1 MVKRILLSIV
11 MLMLIA
17 YLGIAITAFN
27 RKPANQTCRDVEL
40 VIKDTTYAGFITKE
54 EVKGIL
60 QHKGI
65 YPIGKK
71 MERISTKSLERELSK
86 HPLIDEAEC
95 YKTPSGKVCVEVTQ
109 RIPILRIMSANG
121 ENYYL
126 DNKGTV
132 MPPEAKCVAHRAI
145 VTGNVEK
152 SFAMKDLY
160 KFGVFLQNNK
170 FWDAQI
176 EQIHVLPDRNIEL
189 VPRVGDHL
197 VYLGKL
203 ENFENKLARLK
214 EFYQKGPTEFIAAIE
229 LGSSKI
235 TGVAGRKNSDGSMQ
249 ILAYAQEDSSTFIRK
264 GVIFNLD
271 KTAQS
276 LTSIINRLEGELKNS
291 IAKVYV
297 GIGGQSLR
305 TVRNVVSRDL
315 EEEAIISEELVSA
328 IGDENVA
335 IPVVDMDILDVAPQ
349 EYKVGNNLQA
359 NPVGLV
365 GSHIEGRFL
374 NIVARS
380 SVRKNLEHC
389 FQQAKIDIAD
399 QLIAP
404 LVTANAVLTES
415 ERRSGCAL
423 IDFGADTTT
432 ISVYK
437 NNILRFLTVLP
448 LGGNSITRDITTLQ
462 MEEEEA
468 ERLKKTY
475 GDALYEEDESEEPAT
490 CKLEDESRTVE
501 LSKLN
506 NIIEARAEEIIAN
519 VWNQIQISGYEDKL
533 LAGII
538 LTGGAAN
545 LKNLEEMLRRR
556 SKIEKMRMAKLPRNT
571 VHAPSNILKKD
582 GSQNTLFGLLFE
594 GNQNCCLIETAPQIP
609 VTPATPRPEP
619 EIHKTVDMFED
630 DQELKEQ
637 ARLARLKKEEEEK
650 EARAAA
656 KEAERLRKQKEK
668 EEKERRKREAGPS
681 WIQRKIDSLT
691 KEIFSDDDMK

>member
-1 MVKRILLSIV
+1 M
-11 MLMLIA
+11 A
-17 YLGIAITAFN
+17 T
-27 RKPANQTCRDVEL
+27 
-40 VIKDTTYAGFITKE
+40 
-54 EVKGIL
+54 
-60 QHKGI
+60 
-65 YPIGKK
+65 
-71 MERISTKSLERELSK
+71 
-86 HPLIDEAEC
+86 
-95 YKTPSGKVCVEVTQ
+95 
-109 RIPILRIMSANG
+109 
-121 ENYYL
+121 
-126 DNKGTV
+126 
-132 MPPEAKCVAHRAI
+132 
-145 VTGNVEK
+145 
-152 SFAMKDLY
+152 
-160 KFGVFLQNNK
+160 
-170 FWDAQI
+170 
-176 EQIHVLPDRNIEL
+176 
-189 VPRVGDHL
+189 
-197 VYLGKL
+197 
-203 ENFENKLARLK
+203 
-214 EFYQKGPTEFIAAIE
+214 TEFIAAIE

-235 TGVAGRKNSDGSMQ
+235 TGVAGKKNSDGSMQ
-249 ILAYAQEDSSTFIRK
+249 VLAYAQEDSSTFIRK

-328 IGDENVA
+328 IGDENIA

-374 NIVARS
+374 NIVARA

-468 ERLKKTY
+468 ERLKKAY
-475 GDALYEEDESEEPAT
+475 GDALYEEDPEQEEAT
-490 CKLEDESRTVE
+490 CKLDDDNRIIKVAD
-501 LSKLN
+501 LN
-506 NIIEARAEEIIAN
+506 NIIEARAEEIVAN
-519 VWNQIQISGYEDKL
+519 VLNQIQLSSYEDKL

-545 LKNLEEMLRRR
+545 LKNLDETLRKR
-556 SKIEKMRMAKLPRNT
+556 SKIEKIRMAKLPRNT
-571 VHAPSNILKKD
+571 VHASNNILKKD

-594 GNQNCCLIETAPQIP
+594 GNQNCCLTETAPQAA
-609 VTPATPRPEP
+609 PAPSVSKPEP
-619 EIHKTVDMFED
+619 EVHKTVDMFED

-637 ARLARLKKEEEEK
+637 ARIARLKKEEEER
-650 EARAAA
+650 EAKLAA
-656 KEAERLRKQKEK
+656 KEAEKLRKQKEK

>member
-1 MVKRILLSIV
+1 M
-11 MLMLIA
+11 A
-17 YLGIAITAFN
+17 T
-27 RKPANQTCRDVEL
+27 
-40 VIKDTTYAGFITKE
+40 
-54 EVKGIL
+54 
-60 QHKGI
+60 
-65 YPIGKK
+65 
-71 MERISTKSLERELSK
+71 
-86 HPLIDEAEC
+86 
-95 YKTPSGKVCVEVTQ
+95 
-109 RIPILRIMSANG
+109 
-121 ENYYL
+121 
-126 DNKGTV
+126 
-132 MPPEAKCVAHRAI
+132 
-145 VTGNVEK
+145 
-152 SFAMKDLY
+152 
-160 KFGVFLQNNK
+160 
-170 FWDAQI
+170 
-176 EQIHVLPDRNIEL
+176 
-189 VPRVGDHL
+189 
-197 VYLGKL
+197 
-203 ENFENKLARLK
+203 
-214 EFYQKGPTEFIAAIE
+214 TEFIAAIE

-249 ILAYAQEDSSTFIRK
+249 VLAFAQEDSSTFIRK

-315 EEEAIISEELVSA
+315 EDEAIISEEIVSA
-328 IGDENVA
+328 IGDENIAV
-335 IPVVDMDILDVAPQ
+335 PVVDMDILDVAPQ

-374 NIVARS
+374 NIVART

-389 FQQAKIDIAD
+389 FEQAKIDVAD

-468 ERLKKTY
+468 ERLKITY
-475 GDALYEEDESEEPAT
+475 GDALYEEEPEQEEAF
-490 CKLEDESRTVE
+490 CKLEDDSRT
-501 LSKLN
+501 LKIRDLN
-506 NIIEARAEEIIAN
+506 NIVEARAEEIIAN
-519 VWNQIQISGYEDKL
+519 VWNQVQLSGYEDKL

-538 LTGGAAN
+538 MTGGAAN
-545 LKNLEEMLRRR
+545 LKNLDEMLRKR
-556 SKIEKMRMAKLPRNT
+556 SKTEKIRIAKLPRNT
-571 VHAPSNILKKD
+571 VHAPGNVLKKD

-594 GNQNCCLIETAPQIP
+594 GNQNCCLVETAPQPP
-609 VTPATPRPEP
+609 VTPKPEP
-619 EIHKTVDMFED
+619 EREQTANMFDSDPEY
-630 DQELKEQ
+630 QEQ
-637 ARLARLKKEEEEK
+637 TRIARLKKEEEER
-650 EARAAA
+650 EARTAA
-656 KEAERLRKQKEK
+656 KEAAKEKERLRKLKEK

>member
-1 MVKRILLSIV
+1 M
-11 MLMLIA
+11 A
-17 YLGIAITAFN
+17 T
-27 RKPANQTCRDVEL
+27 
-40 VIKDTTYAGFITKE
+40 
-54 EVKGIL
+54 
-60 QHKGI
+60 
-65 YPIGKK
+65 
-71 MERISTKSLERELSK
+71 
-86 HPLIDEAEC
+86 
-95 YKTPSGKVCVEVTQ
+95 
-109 RIPILRIMSANG
+109 
-121 ENYYL
+121 
-126 DNKGTV
+126 
-132 MPPEAKCVAHRAI
+132 
-145 VTGNVEK
+145 
-152 SFAMKDLY
+152 
-160 KFGVFLQNNK
+160 
-170 FWDAQI
+170 
-176 EQIHVLPDRNIEL
+176 
-189 VPRVGDHL
+189 
-197 VYLGKL
+197 
-203 ENFENKLARLK
+203 
-214 EFYQKGPTEFIAAIE
+214 TEFIAAIE

-249 ILAYAQEDSSTFIRK
+249 VLAYAQEDSSTFIRK

-315 EEEAIISEELVSA
+315 EEEAIISEELVNA
-328 IGDENVA
+328 IGDENIA

-374 NIVARS
+374 NIVARA

-468 ERLKKTY
+468 ERLKKAY
-475 GDALYEEDESEEPAT
+475 GDVLYEEDPEQEEAT
-490 CKLEDESRTVE
+490 CKLDDDNRIIKVAD
-501 LSKLN
+501 LN
-506 NIIEARAEEIIAN
+506 NIIEARTEEIVAN
-519 VWNQIQISGYEDKL
+519 VWNQIQLSGYEDKL
-533 LAGII
+533 LAGLI

-545 LKNLEEMLRRR
+545 LKNLDEILRKR
-556 SKIEKMRMAKLPRNT
+556 SKIEKIRMAKLPRNT
-571 VHAPSNILKKD
+571 VHAPGNILKKD

-594 GNQNCCLIETAPQIP
+594 GNQNCCLIETAPK
-609 VTPATPRPEP
+609 VTPAPSVSKPELEP
-619 EIHKTVDMFED
+619 HKTADIFEN

-637 ARLARLKKEEEEK
+637 ARIARLKKEEEERK
-650 EARAAA
+650 AKLAT

-668 EEKERRKREAGPS
+668 KERRKREAGPS

-691 KEIFSDDDMK
+691 KEIFSDDDMR

>member
-1 MVKRILLSIV
+1 M
-11 MLMLIA
+11 A
-17 YLGIAITAFN
+17 T
-27 RKPANQTCRDVEL
+27 
-40 VIKDTTYAGFITKE
+40 
-54 EVKGIL
+54 
-60 QHKGI
+60 
-65 YPIGKK
+65 
-71 MERISTKSLERELSK
+71 
-86 HPLIDEAEC
+86 
-95 YKTPSGKVCVEVTQ
+95 
-109 RIPILRIMSANG
+109 
-121 ENYYL
+121 
-126 DNKGTV
+126 
-132 MPPEAKCVAHRAI
+132 
-145 VTGNVEK
+145 
-152 SFAMKDLY
+152 
-160 KFGVFLQNNK
+160 
-170 FWDAQI
+170 
-176 EQIHVLPDRNIEL
+176 
-189 VPRVGDHL
+189 
-197 VYLGKL
+197 
-203 ENFENKLARLK
+203 
-214 EFYQKGPTEFIAAIE
+214 TEFIAAIE

-249 ILAYAQEDSSTFIRK
+249 VLAYAQEDSSTFIRK

-315 EEEAIISEELVSA
+315 EDEAIISEELVSA
-328 IGDENVA
+328 IGDENIA

-374 NIVARS
+374 NIVARA
-380 SVRKNLEHC
+380 SVRKNLGHC

-423 IDFGADTTT
+423 IDLGADTTT

-468 ERLKKTY
+468 ERLKKAY
-475 GDALYEEDESEEPAT
+475 GDALYEEDPEQEEAT
-490 CKLEDESRTVE
+490 CKLDDDSRTIKVAD
-501 LSKLN
+501 LN

-519 VWNQIQISGYEDKL
+519 VWNQVQLSGFDDKL

-545 LKNLEEMLRRR
+545 LKNIEEMLRKR
-556 SKIEKMRMAKLPRNT
+556 SKVEKIRMAKLPRNT

-594 GNQNCCLIETAPQIP
+594 GNQNCCLTETAPQP
-609 VTPATPRPEP
+609 TPTPMTSRPEP
-619 EIHKTVDMFED
+619 AEVHKTADIFED

-637 ARLARLKKEEEEK
+637 ARIARLKKEEEER
-650 EARAAA
+650 EAKIAA
-656 KEAERLRKQKEK
+656 KEAEKLRKQKEK